1 MITNSTPSFY
11 KRGDDYGGQR
21 VSTII
26 KKIFR
31 KKPSDSKSD
40 SNQDQSLDNQQ
51 ILTKKTDTNSEDA
64 ISVSSPLNVNQEY
77 PQLIVGVAHSVGIQ
91 REQNEDALF
100 TLTTSVVAGEKSLHF
115 GLYIIADG
123 MGGHENGEIASS
135 VAVDRLASYVVRCL
149 YLPLLSAANNI
160 VELSFQEIMQA
171 GVIQAHQTIKKEA
184 LGGGTTLTSALILGD
199 QMTIAHVG
207 DSRAYMF
214 NSNGNLKLI
223 THDHS
228 LVKRLEEIGQISAE
242 QAVTHPQRNV
252 LYRALGQGEPFEPDI
267 TTFQI
272 KPGDQILI
280 CSDGLWGLV
289 SDTDMEAIIRASVE
303 PQHACQ
309 TLINLANSAGGPD
322 NISVIIVRMPE

>member
-11 KRGDDYGGQR
+11 KQGDDHGGQQ
-21 VSTII
+21 VSSII
-26 KKIFR
+26 QKLFH
-31 KKPSDSKSD
+31 KKPSGSKLDLHQAQSFD
-40 SNQDQSLDNQQ
+40 DQQA
-51 ILTKKTDTNSEDA
+51 LTKKTNTNLEGTISESA
-64 ISVSSPLNVNQEY
+64 PSNPNHNY
-77 PQLIVGVAHSVGIQ
+77 PQIIVGVAHSVGIQ
-91 REQNEDALF
+91 RDQNEDALF
-100 TLTTSVVAGEKSLHF
+100 TLTTSVVAGEKSIQF

-149 YLPLLSAANNI
+149 YLPLLSTANNI
-160 VELSFQEIMQA
+160 VESSFQEIMQA
-171 GVIQAHQTIKKEA
+171 GIIQAHQTIKKEA

-207 DSRAYMF
+207 DSRAYMVSA
-214 NSNGNLKLI
+214 NRNIKLL

-228 LVKRLEEIGQISAE
+228 VVKRLEEIGQISAE

-272 KPGDQILI
+272 MPGDQILI

-289 SDTDMEAIIRASVE
+289 SDTDIEAIIRASDE

>member
-1 MITNSTPSFY
+1 
-11 KRGDDYGGQR
+11 
-21 VSTII
+21 VSSYL
-26 KKIFR
+26 KKVFR
-31 KKPSDSKSD
+31 KKTSGSKPD
-40 SNQDQSLDNQQ
+40 SNQDQSLDHQQ
-51 ILTKKTDTNSEDA
+51 DLINKTDANLKDAVSE
-64 ISVSSPLNVNQEY
+64 SSPLKPDQEY
-77 PQLIVGVAHSVGIQ
+77 PQLIVGVAHSVG
-91 REQNEDALF
+91 
-100 TLTTSVVAGEKSLHF
+100 
-115 GLYIIADG
+115 IADG

-149 YLPLLSAANNI
+149 YLPLLSTANNI

-171 GVIQAHQTIKKEA
+171 GIIQAHQTIKKEA

-207 DSRAYMF
+207 DSRAYMV
-214 NSNGNLKLI
+214 SANGNIKLL

-228 LVKRLEEIGQISAE
+228 VVKRLEEIGQISAE
-242 QAVTHPQRNV
+242 QALTHPQRNV
-252 LYRALGQGEPFEPDI
+252 LYRALGRRTFEPDI

-272 KPGDQILI
+272 KPGEQILI

-289 SDTDMEAIIRASVE
+289 SDTDMEAIIRTSDE

>member
-11 KRGDDYGGQR
+11 KRGDDYGGQQ
-21 VSTII
+21 VSSFL
-26 KKIFR
+26 KKVFR
-31 KKPSDSKSD
+31 KKTSGSKPD
-40 SNQDQSLDNQQ
+40 SNQDQSLDHQQ
-51 ILTKKTDTNSEDA
+51 VLINKTDANLKDTTSE
-64 ISVSSPLNVNQEY
+64 SSLLKPDQEY

-91 REQNEDALF
+91 RDQNEDALF
-100 TLTTSVVAGEKSLHF
+100 TLKTSVVAGEKSFHF

-135 VAVDRLASYVVRCL
+135 VAIDRLASYVVRCL
-149 YLPLLSAANNI
+149 YLPLLSTANNI
-160 VELSFQEIMQA
+160 VELSFQEIMQT
-171 GVIQAHQTIKKEA
+171 GIIQAHQTIKKEA

-207 DSRAYMF
+207 DSRAYIF
-214 NSNGNLKLI
+214 SSNGNLKLI

-272 KPGDQILI
+272 KPGEQILI

-289 SDTDMEAIIRASVE
+289 SDTDMEAIIRTSDE

>member
-1 MITNSTPSFY
+1 MSSY
-11 KRGDDYGGQR
+11 L
-21 VSTII
+21 
-26 KKIFR
+26 KKVFR
-31 KKPSDSKSD
+31 KKTSGSKPD
-40 SNQDQSLDNQQ
+40 SNQDQSLDHQQ
-51 ILTKKTDTNSEDA
+51 VLINKTDANLKDATSE
-64 ISVSSPLNVNQEY
+64 SSPLKPDQEY
-77 PQLIVGVAHSVGIQ
+77 PQIIVGVAHSVGIQ
-91 REQNEDALF
+91 RDQNEDALF
-100 TLTTSVVAGEKSLHF
+100 TLTTSVVAGEKSFHF

-149 YLPLLSAANNI
+149 YLPLLSTANNI

-171 GVIQAHQTIKKEA
+171 GIIQAHQTIKKEA

-207 DSRAYMF
+207 DSRAYMV
-214 NSNGNLKLI
+214 SANGNIKLL

-228 LVKRLEEIGQISAE
+228 VVKRLEEIGQISAE
-242 QAVTHPQRNV
+242 QALTHPQRNV

-272 KPGDQILI
+272 KPGEQILI

-289 SDTDMEAIIRASVE
+289 SDTDMEAIIRTSDE